1 MTTSPAPELDTAIAV
16 LDRAGALVAD
26 ARVVDAELMR
36 AACAWA
42 DLHPADALD
51 AATVAGTYGDT
62 ALPIAGAYAPSVTE
76 FAVAEFATRLGRST
90 TSGAAY
96 LGQALVCRHLLPR
109 LWDAVQAHR
118 VDGWRARLVAR
129 MVLGKGLTPEAAGW
143 VDRHV
148 TPVAQTIGATTLERL
163 VAEALARFM
172 PDEAELAHAEA
183 REQRRFDV
191 HLDDRPGDDLTG
203 TVDATGCFD
212 LPDGITI
219 HDAVTEEK
227 QRLRAL
233 GATAEPGPLSA
244 QALLNLVVRGSDG
257 VSAQATLDLVT
268 VDGGRA
274 ASPGERVETPGTDT
288 AGSGSQPGRSAGR
301 RQRRYLLHLH
311 LSDAVL
317 RTSMSRGRLRAG
329 DGAVGRVEET
339 RAPVTATAIR
349 DWLTTAGID
358 GVAPQVTVLPVLDL
372 NEAVHTEAYE
382 VPRRL
387 AHQTA
392 LTHLTCVFPWCG
404 RAARRCDHD
413 HAVPYNPV
421 DRAGEADAAGEA
433 GEAGEATIGPAGGPT
448 CSCNIAP
455 LCRPH
460 HRLKTHGH
468 AATRWT
474 LTPAGAGAWL
484 WKSPHG
490 AHYLRDHTGTR
501 PLDGPLAHNPGPPDA
516 GPAPPD
522 SGRACNTGPP
532 PGSGP
537 AQECDTGPPRD
548 GDPPHHDDTGP
559 PAPAD

>member
-1 MTTSPAPELDTAIAV
+1 MTTPAPELDTAIAV
-16 LDRAGALVAD
+16 LDRAGEAVLAQ
-26 ARVVDAELMR
+26 RRWDAELMR

-62 ALPIAGAYAPSVTE
+62 ALKVAGSYGPGVTE
-76 FAVAEFATRLGRST
+76 FAVAEFASRLGRST
-90 TSGAAY
+90 TAGAAY

-148 TPVAQTIGATTLERL
+148 TPVAQSIGAATLERL

-172 PDEAELAHAEA
+172 PDEAELAQAEA
-183 REQRRFDV
+183 REQRRFEI
-191 HLDDRPGDDLTG
+191 HLDGRPGDDLTG
-203 TVDATGCFD
+203 TVDASGCFD
-212 LPDGITI
+212 LPDGLTI
-219 HDAVTEEK
+219 HDAVAEEK

-257 VSAQATLDLVT
+257 ASAQGTLDLVT

-274 ASPGERVETPGTDT
+274 AGPGERVETPETP
-288 AGSGSQPGRSAGR
+288 AGRSSP
-301 RQRRYLLHLH
+301 RQRRRYLLHLH

-317 RTSMSRGRLRAG
+317 RTSMFPGRLRAG

-339 RAPVTATAIR
+339 RAPVSATAIR

-358 GVAPQVTVLPVLDL
+358 GVAPHVTVLPVIDL
-372 NEAVHTEAYE
+372 AEAVHTEAYE

-387 AHQTA
+387 ARQTA
-392 LTHLTCVFPWCG
+392 LTHLACVFPWCG

-413 HAVPYNPV
+413 HVIPYDPT
-421 DRAGEADAAGEA
+421 DPD
-433 GEAGEATIGPAGGPT
+433 TGGPT

-501 PLDGPLAHNPGPPDA
+501 PLDGPLAHDTGPPDTGPPDTGPPDTGPPDTAPPDTGSPPGA
-516 GPAPPD
+516 GPA
-522 SGRACNTGPP
+522 RV
-532 PGSGP
+532 
-537 AQECDTGPPRD
+537 CDTGPPRND
-548 GDPPHHDDTGP
+548 EQPHHDDTGA

>member
-16 LDRAGALVAD
+16 LDRAGEAVLAQ
-26 ARVVDAELMR
+26 RRWDAELMR

-62 ALPIAGAYAPSVTE
+62 ALKVAGAYAPGVTE

-172 PDEAELAHAEA
+172 PDEAELAQAEA
-183 REQRRFDV
+183 REQRRFEV
-191 HLDDRPGDDLTG
+191 HLDARPGDDLTG
-203 TVDATGCFD
+203 TVDASGCFD

-274 ASPGERVETPGTDT
+274 ASPGERVETPETP
-288 AGSGSQPGRSAGR
+288 AGQSSP
-301 RQRRYLLHLH
+301 RQRRRYLLHLH

-317 RTSMSRGRLRAG
+317 RTSMFPGRLAAG

-339 RAPVTATAIR
+339 RAPVTAAAIR

-358 GVAPQVTVLPVLDL
+358 GVAPHVTVLPVLDL

-413 HAVPYNPV
+413 HAVPYNSV
-421 DRAGEADAAGEA
+421 DRAGEADAA

-455 LCRPH
+455 LCRSH

-484 WKSPHG
+484 WRSPHG

-501 PLDGPLAHNPGPPDA
+501 PLDGPLDGPLAHDTGPPDA
-516 GPAPPD
+516 GP
-522 SGRACNTGPP
+522 S
-532 PGSGP
+532 
-537 AQECDTGPPRD
+537 RD
-548 GDPPHHDDTGP
+548 AARPHEADTGP

>member
-16 LDRAGALVAD
+16 LDAAVGAVMDQRTAD
-26 ARVVDAELMR
+26 ARLMY
-36 AACAWA
+36 AACVWA

-62 ALPIAGAYAPSVTE
+62 ALKIAGPYAPGVTE

-129 MVLGKGLTPEAAGW
+129 MVLGRDLTPEAAAW

-148 TPVAQTIGATTLERL
+148 APVAQSIGVTALERL

-172 PDEAELAHAEA
+172 PDEAELAQAEA
-183 REQRRFDV
+183 REQRRFEI
-191 HLDDRPGDDLTG
+191 HLDGRPGDDMTG
-203 TVDATGCFD
+203 TVDASGCFD

-257 VSAQATLDLVT
+257 ASAQATLDLVT

-274 ASPGERVETPGTDT
+274 ASPGERVETPETP
-288 AGSGSQPGRSAGR
+288 AGQSSP
-301 RQRRYLLHLH
+301 RQRRRYLLHLH

-317 RTSMSRGRLRAG
+317 RTSMFPGRQGAG

-339 RAPVTATAIR
+339 RAPVSAAAIR

-358 GVAPQVTVLPVLDL
+358 GVAPHVTVLPVIDL

-413 HAVPYNPV
+413 HAVPYDPAV
-421 DRAGEADAAGEA
+421 PD
-433 GEAGEATIGPAGGPT
+433 AGGPT

-474 LTPAGAGAWL
+474 LTPAGTGAWL

-501 PLDGPLAHNPGPPDA
+501 PLDGPLAHDTGPPDT
-516 GPAPPD
+516 GPPD
-522 SGRACNTGPP
+522 TGSP

-537 AQECDTGPPRD
+537 ARECDTGPPRD
-548 GDPPHHDDTGP
+548 DQPHHDDAGP

>member
-1 MTTSPAPELDTAIAV
+1 MTTSPAPELDTAVAV
-16 LDRAGALVAD
+16 LDAAVGAVMDQRTAD
-26 ARVVDAELMR
+26 ARLMY

-51 AATVAGTYGDT
+51 EATVAGTYGDT
-62 ALPIAGAYAPSVTE
+62 ALKVAGAYGPGVTE

-90 TSGAAY
+90 TAGAAY
-96 LGQALVCRHLLPR
+96 LGQSLVCRHLLPR

-129 MVLGKGLTPEAAGW
+129 MVLGKDLTPEAAGW

-172 PDEAELAHAEA
+172 PDEAELAQAEA
-183 REQRRFDV
+183 REQRRFEV
-191 HLDDRPGDDLTG
+191 HLQGRPADDLTG
-203 TVDATGCFD
+203 TVDASGCFD
-212 LPDGITI
+212 LPDGLTI
-219 HDAVTEEK
+219 HDAVVEEK

-233 GATAEPGPLSA
+233 GATAESGPLSA

-257 VSAQATLDLVT
+257 ASTQGTLDLVT
-268 VDGGRA
+268 ADGGRA
-274 ASPGERVETPGTDT
+274 ASPDERVETPE
-288 AGSGSQPGRSAGR
+288 AGAPQPGSPGRS
-301 RQRRYLLHLH
+301 RQRRRYLLHLH

-317 RTSMSRGRLRAG
+317 RTSMFPGRLRAG

-339 RAPVTATAIR
+339 RAPVSATAIR

-358 GVAPQVTVLPVLDL
+358 GVAPHVTVLPVIDL
-372 NEAVHTEAYE
+372 AEAVHTEAYE

-387 AHQTA
+387 RTQTA
-392 LTHLTCVFPWCG
+392 LIHLACVFPWCG

-413 HAVPYNPV
+413 HTVPYNPT
-421 DRAGEADAAGEA
+421 DPAGEAD
-433 GEAGEATIGPAGGPT
+433 EATNGPVGGPT

-501 PLDGPLAHNPGPPDA
+501 PLDGPLAHETGPPDT
-516 GPAPPD
+516 APPD
-522 SGRACNTGPP
+522 TGPP

-537 AQECDTGPPRD
+537 ARECDTGPLPPD
-548 GDPPHHDDTGP
+548 AAPPHEADTGP

>member
-1 MTTSPAPELDTAIAV
+1 MTTSPAPELDTAVAV
-16 LDRAGALVAD
+16 LDATVAAVMDQRAAD
-26 ARVVDAELMR
+26 ARLMY
-36 AACAWA
+36 AACVWA

-62 ALPIAGAYAPSVTE
+62 ALKAAGAYAPGVTE

-96 LGQALVCRHLLPR
+96 LGQSLVCRHLLPR

-129 MVLGKGLTPEAAGW
+129 MVLGRDLTPEAAGW

-172 PDEAELAHAEA
+172 PDEAELAQAEA
-183 REQRRFDV
+183 RERRRFEV
-191 HLDDRPGDDLTG
+191 HLDDRPVDDLTG
-203 TVDATGCFD
+203 TVDASGCFD

-219 HDAVTEEK
+219 HDAVVEEK

-233 GATAEPGPLSA
+233 GATAESGPLSA

-257 VSAQATLDLVT
+257 ASAQGTLDLLT
-268 VDGGRA
+268 GVDGAAAGGRAAAPEPSTGGRA
-274 ASPGERVETPGTDT
+274 ASPDERVETPETP
-288 AGSGSQPGRSAGR
+288 AGQSSP
-301 RQRRYLLHLH
+301 RQRRRYLLHLH

-317 RTSMSRGRLRAG
+317 RTSMFPGRLAAG

-339 RAPVTATAIR
+339 RAPVSATAIR

-358 GVAPQVTVLPVLDL
+358 GVAPHVTVLPVLDL
-372 NEAVHTEAYE
+372 AEAVHTEAYE

-387 AHQTA
+387 QTQTA
-392 LTHLTCVFPWCG
+392 LIHLACVFPWCG

-413 HAVPYNPV
+413 HTVPYDPT
-421 DRAGEADAAGEA
+421 DPD
-433 GEAGEATIGPAGGPT
+433 AGGPT
-448 CSCNIAP
+448 CTCNIAP

-501 PLDGPLAHNPGPPDA
+501 PLDGPLDGPLAHDTAPPDG

-522 SGRACNTGPP
+522 P
-532 PGSGP
+532 GP
-537 AQECDTGPPRD
+537 AYDTGPPCD
-548 GDPPHHDDTGP
+548 GDQPHRDDTGP

>member
-16 LDRAGALVAD
+16 LDRAGEAVLAQ
-26 ARVVDAELMR
+26 RRWDAELMR

-62 ALPIAGAYAPSVTE
+62 ALRVAGAWAPGVTE
-76 FAVAEFATRLGRST
+76 FAVAEFASRLGRST
-90 TSGAAY
+90 VSGAAY

-118 VDGWRARLVAR
+118 VDGWRARLVAC
-129 MVLGKGLTPEAAGW
+129 MVLGRDLTPEAAGW

-172 PDEAELAHAEA
+172 PDEAELAQAEA
-183 REQRRFDV
+183 RERRRFEI
-191 HLDDRPGDDLTG
+191 HLDGRPGDDLTG
-203 TVDATGCFD
+203 TVDASGCFD

-233 GATAEPGPLSA
+233 GATAESGPLSA

-257 VSAQATLDLVT
+257 ASAQGTLELVT

-274 ASPGERVETPGTDT
+274 AGPGECVETPEPG
-288 AGSGSQPGRSAGR
+288 APQPGSPGRSGS

-317 RTSMSRGRLRAG
+317 RSSMFPGRLAAG
-329 DGAVGRVEET
+329 DGAVGRVKET
-339 RAPVTATAIR
+339 RAPVSATAIR

-358 GVAPQVTVLPVLDL
+358 GVAPHVTVLPVLDL
-372 NEAVHTEAYE
+372 AEAVHTEAYE

-387 AHQTA
+387 AHHSA

-413 HAVPYNPV
+413 HAVPYDPAV
-421 DRAGEADAAGEA
+421 PD
-433 GEAGEATIGPAGGPT
+433 AGGPT

-501 PLDGPLAHNPGPPDA
+501 PLDGPLEGPLAHHTAPPGG

-522 SGRACNTGPP
+522 C
-532 PGSGP
+532 GP
-537 AQECDTGPPRD
+537 AYNTGPPRD
-548 GDPPHHDDTGP
+548 GDPPHHDHTGP

>member
-1 MTTSPAPELDTAIAV
+1 MTTSPAPELDTAVAV
-16 LDRAGALVAD
+16 LDAAVGAVMDQRAAD
-26 ARVVDAELMR
+26 ARLMY
-36 AACAWA
+36 AACVWA

-51 AATVAGTYGDT
+51 VATVAGTYGDT
-62 ALPIAGAYAPSVTE
+62 ALKVAGSYGPGVTE
-76 FAVAEFATRLGRST
+76 FAVAEFASRLGRST
-90 TSGAAY
+90 ASGAAY
-96 LGQALVCRHLLPR
+96 LGQAVVCRHLLPR

-129 MVLGKGLTPEAAGW
+129 MVLGRNLTPEAAAW

-172 PDEAELAHAEA
+172 PDEAELARAEA

-191 HLDDRPGDDLTG
+191 HIDGRPGDDLTG

-233 GATAEPGPLSA
+233 GATAESGPLSA

-257 VSAQATLDLVT
+257 ASAQGTLDLLT
-268 VDGGRA
+268 GDDGAAAGGRA
-274 ASPGERVETPGTDT
+274 ASPGERVGATGTE
-288 AGSGSQPGRSAGR
+288 SLQPRPQPSR

-317 RTSMSRGRLRAG
+317 RTSMFPGRLAAG

-339 RAPVTATAIR
+339 RAPVSATAIR

-358 GVAPQVTVLPVLDL
+358 GVAPHVTVLPVLDL
-372 NEAVHTEAYE
+372 AEAVHTEAYE

-387 AHQTA
+387 AHHSA
-392 LTHLTCVFPWCG
+392 LTHLACVFPWCG

-421 DRAGEADAAGEA
+421 NRAGEADAAGEA
-433 GEAGEATIGPAGGPT
+433 CEAGDGPAGGPT

-484 WKSPHG
+484 WRSPHG
-490 AHYLRDHTGTR
+490 AHYLRDRTGTR
-501 PLDGPLAHNPGPPDA
+501 PLDGPLAHDTGPPDT
-516 GPAPPD
+516 GPPD
-522 SGRACNTGPP
+522 TGSP

-548 GDPPHHDDTGP
+548 DDQPHHNDTGP